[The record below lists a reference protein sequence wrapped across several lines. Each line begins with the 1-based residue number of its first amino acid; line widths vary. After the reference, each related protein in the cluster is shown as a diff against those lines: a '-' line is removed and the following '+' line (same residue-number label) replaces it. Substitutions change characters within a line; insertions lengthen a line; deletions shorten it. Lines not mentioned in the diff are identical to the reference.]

1 MRELGIERHVD
12 NIFKNPKSI
21 KKARMFFCYERVGII
36 SVSVSCLCMM
46 LLNKRLNVL

>member
-12 NIFKNPKSI
+12 NIFKNPKST
-21 KKARMFFCYERVGII
+21 KKGRMFFCYERVGII